1 MRNVNIMNT
10 WTMFVFNL
18 YPVLILASAEKQ
30 NRKYMIHVLLYECE
44 QKIKRQTIKLFILF
58 LFNSKYI
65 KYITHK
71 TLTKLCSRRSQSPR
85 VCTTWFRTDRG
96 IVQTI
101 HRYPIE
107 RNKRMV

>member
-30 NRKYMIHVLLYECE
+30 NRKYMIHVLLYERE
-44 QKIKRQTIKLFILF
+44 QKKLFILI

-65 KYITHK
+65 K
-71 TLTKLCSRRSQSPR
+71 
-85 VCTTWFRTDRG
+85 
-96 IVQTI
+96 
-101 HRYPIE
+101 
-107 RNKRMV
+107 

>member
-44 QKIKRQTIKLFILF
+44 QKI
-58 LFNSKYI
+58 
-65 KYITHK
+65 
-71 TLTKLCSRRSQSPR
+71 
-85 VCTTWFRTDRG
+85 
-96 IVQTI
+96 
-101 HRYPIE
+101 
-107 RNKRMV
+107 